1 MNSYQRI
8 RERWFKFSLAE
19 QLANIGSEVIRAIN
33 WKEKKEKTTLKK
45 AALRAIE
52 LIDLTVEDEKNRR
65 RLKEVVRLRELLAD
79 FLWFDNQ
86 YNSTAESFKKYF
98 YAFNYYVNN
107 VR

>member
-1 MNSYQRI
+1 MNSCQRI
-8 RERWFKFSLAE
+8 RERWFKFSLVE

-33 WKEKKEKTTLKK
+33 WKEKDREDYSKK

-65 RLKEVVRLRELLAD
+65 RLKEVLRLRELLAD

-86 YNSTAESFKKYF
+86 YNSSAESFKKYF

-107 VR
+107 IR

>member
-1 MNSYQRI
+1 MNSCQRI
-8 RERWFKFSLAE
+8 RERWFKFSLVE

-33 WKEKKEKTTLKK
+33 WKEKNREDYSKK

-52 LIDLTVEDEKNRR
+52 LIDLTVEDQKNRK